1 MNESYVDY
9 VWLWFMISCV
19 SWWIYNWIV
28 LECRCIL
35 WWNCVSKWIFV
46 VCVVWF
52 VMNCENLCGFLQK
65 KGNCCEI
72 LWWKWMK
79 LLWMIV
85 YVIMK
90 VKCFE
95 LWNWW
100 LWWDIGWL
108 LKWIVYEWLQGRIE
122 FLNFDWWIHI
132 NCDCLVGCTE
142 FWMVVVWDVCLWLLL
157 RWRYD
162 RYTCVSWYEE
172 RFEEIIVWEYI
183 YVVIKDIQG
192 LCIEEIVNMEVWDS

>member
-1 MNESYVDY
+1 MCVNENYIDY
-9 VWLWFMISCV
+9 VWLWFMMSCV
-19 SWWIYNWIV
+19 SWWIYDWIV
-28 LECRCIL
+28 LECGCIL

-52 VMNCENLCGFLQK
+52 VMNCENLCGFLQR

-72 LWWKWMK
+72 LWWMWMK

-85 YVIMK
+85 YLIVK

-108 LKWIVYEWLQGRIE
+108 NIVRNCWLMGCLNVYLCWIIWLTIG
-122 FLNFDWWIHI
+122 
-132 NCDCLVGCTE
+132 
-142 FWMVVVWDVCLWLLL
+142 
-157 RWRYD
+157 
-162 RYTCVSWYEE
+162 
-172 RFEEIIVWEYI
+172 II
-183 YVVIKDIQG
+183 
-192 LCIEEIVNMEVWDS
+192 